1 MKDYKK
7 DFPLLRD
14 RDIAYLDN
22 AATEQRPQAVLDAV
36 EEFYRAHNANPLRGL
51 YDLAIEATD
60 AYEAARSTVAKFL
73 GAERPEQIIF
83 TRNTTESINLVAYSY
98 ALNHLEPG
106 DEILTTVMEHHSNML
121 PWQMVAQKTG
131 AKLVYI
137 EPEKDGTITRDRLQ
151 SYVNEHTKFAAM
163 GHVSNV
169 LGCVNPVEDL
179 IELVHA
185 VGGVVL
191 VDAAQS
197 APHMPVNVQKMDAD
211 FLAISGH
218 KLMAPMGIGAL
229 YGRMELLEEME
240 PFMRGGEM
248 IESVTLDGAV
258 YAEVPHKFEAGTVN
272 AGGAVGLA
280 AAIDYL
286 QKIGF
291 EEVEQRE
298 NELTKMIFDGIAK
311 IPHVSI
317 QGSSDPMNHHGIMSF
332 AVEGVHPHDVASILS
347 DAKVAVRAG
356 HHCAQPLLQFLGV
369 RSTARVSLAFYND
382 ETDVKRFLDAVAAI
396 RPKMGFPD

>member
-73 GAERPEQIIF
+73 GAERPEQIVF

-98 ALNHLEPG
+98 ALNHLQPG

-137 EPEKDGTITRDRLQ
+137 EPEKDGTITQDRLQ

-356 HHCAQPLLQFLGV
+356 HHCAQPLLKFLGV